1 MKKTKIRK
9 EVKYSPDEWNKVC
22 KLAKE
27 RKMLPAAYI
36 RDKAVNGKIIRLN
49 YNSFGDDFRKKEN
62 SVYWGINEI
71 AKTVNTE
78 KEVFLKDVDDVE
90 KVIDDL
96 GDLAE
101 NGLRPFSM
109 SEVVI

>member
-1 MKKTKIRK
+1 MTERKEKMKKTKIRR
-9 EVKYSPDEWNKVC
+9 EVKYSPEEWNKVC

-27 RKMLPAAYI
+27 NKMLPAAYI
-36 RDKAVNGKIIRLN
+36 RDKAVNGKIIKVDCH
-49 YNSFGDDFRKKEN
+49 SFGGDYKKREN
-62 SVYWGINEI
+62 AVFCGINEI

-96 GDLAE
+96 GELA
-101 NGLRPFSM
+101 
-109 SEVVI
+109 

>member
-9 EVKYSPDEWNKVC
+9 EVKYSSAEWNKVC

-27 RKMLPAAYI
+27 SGILPAAYI
-36 RDKAVNGKIIRLN
+36 RDRAVNGKIIKVDCH
-49 YNSFGDDFRKKEN
+49 SFGDDYRKKEN
-62 SVYWGINEI
+62 AVYWGINEV

-78 KEVFLKDVDDVE
+78 KEVFLKDVEDVE

-96 GDLAE
+96 GELAE

-109 SEVVI
+109 TEVNI

>member
-27 RKMLPAAYI
+27 SKMLPAAYI
-36 RDKAVNGKIIRLN
+36 RDKAVNGKIVRLN
-49 YNSFGDDFRKKEN
+49 YNSFGDDFRKKRDA
-62 SVYWGINEI
+62 VFCGINEI

-78 KEVFLKDVDDVE
+78 KEVFRKDVDDVE

-96 GDLAE
+96 GELAE

-109 SEVVI
+109 TEVDI

>member
-1 MKKTKIRK
+1 MKKAKIRR
-9 EVKYSPDEWNKVC
+9 EVKYSSAEWNKVC

-27 RKMLPAAYI
+27 SKMLPAAYI
-36 RDKAVNGKIIRLN
+36 RDRAVNGKIIKVDCH
-49 YNSFGDDFRKKEN
+49 SFTDDFKKKEN

-78 KEVFLKDVDDVE
+78 KEVFLKDVEDVE

-96 GDLAE
+96 GELAE

-109 SEVVI
+109 TEVDI

>member
-9 EVKYSPDEWNKVC
+9 EVKYSPDEWNRVIA
-22 KLAKE
+22 LAKE
-27 RKMLPAAYI
+27 NKMLPAAYI

-49 YNSFGDDFRKKEN
+49 YNSFGDDFRKKRDFVFN
-62 SVYWGINEI
+62 GINEI

-78 KEVFLKDVDDVE
+78 KEVFLKDVEDVE
-90 KVIDDL
+90 RVIDDL
-96 GDLAE
+96 GELAE

-109 SEVVI
+109 TEVDI

>member
-9 EVKYSPDEWNKVC
+9 EVKYSPEEWNKVC

-27 RKMLPAAYI
+27 NKMLPAAYI
-36 RDKAVNGKIIRLN
+36 RDRAVNGKIIKIDCL
-49 YNSFGDDFRKKEN
+49 SFTDDFRKKRDA
-62 SVYWGINEI
+62 VYCGINEI

-78 KEVFLKDVDDVE
+78 KEIFLKDVENVE

-96 GDLAE
+96 GELAE
-101 NGLRPFSM
+101 NGLEPFSM
-109 SEVVI
+109 TEVDI